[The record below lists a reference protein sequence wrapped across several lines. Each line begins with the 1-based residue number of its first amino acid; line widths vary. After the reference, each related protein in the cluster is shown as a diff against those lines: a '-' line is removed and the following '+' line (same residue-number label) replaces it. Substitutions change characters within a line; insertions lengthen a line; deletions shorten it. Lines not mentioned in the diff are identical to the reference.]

1 MITEA
6 GQEALETLWIE
17 TVEGKRDSLGPEALG
32 GENVVAGL
40 VKGRLVERAGDGIR
54 LTALGKEEARGVI
67 RRHRLAERLLHDVLD
82 VRGED
87 MEASACKFEHVLS
100 EGVEESICTL
110 LGHPKECPHAK
121 PIPPGPCCKEGKEIT
136 RTMITPLTRM
146 RKAERGHIVY
156 ILTENHPKLQ
166 KLLAMGVLPG
176 QRIEVIQTRP
186 SYVFQIGQT
195 QVAVDREIAGNIF
208 VRLEHARKI

>member
-1 MITEA
+1 MITEDA
-6 GQEALETLWIE
+6 QEALETLWID
-17 TVEGKRDSLGPEALG
+17 TVEGKADSLTAEALG
-32 GENVVAGL
+32 GRETVAAL
-40 VKGRLVERAGDGIR
+40 ERANLIERAGERIR
-54 LTALGKEEARGVI
+54 LTPLGKEEARGVI

-82 VRGED
+82 VKGDD

-121 PIPPGPCCKEGKEIT
+121 PIPPGPCCKEGKELT
-136 RTMITPLTRM
+136 RTVIAPLTKM
-146 RKAERGHIVY
+146 RKGEGGHIVY

-195 QVAVDREIAGNIF
+195 QVAIDQGIAGNIF

>member
-6 GQEALETLWIE
+6 AQEALETLWVE
-17 TVEGKRDSLGPEALG
+17 TLEGRKDSLDPAALG
-32 GENVVAGL
+32 GEDVVAGL
-40 VKGRLVERAGDGIR
+40 VKGKLVQRAGDEVR
-54 LTALGKEEARGVI
+54 LTPLGKEEARSVI

-82 VRGED
+82 VKGED

-136 RTMITPLTRM
+136 RTVIAPLTKM
-146 RKAERGHIVY
+146 RKGEGGHIVY

-176 QRIEVIQTRP
+176 QRIEIIQTRP

-195 QVAVDREIAGNIF
+195 QVAVDGEIAGNIF
-208 VRLEHARKI
+208 VRLEHARKV

>member
-6 GQEALETLWIE
+6 AQEALETLWIE
-17 TVEGKRDSLGPEALG
+17 TVEGRRNSLSPQALG
-32 GENVVAGL
+32 GEDVVAEL
-40 VKGRLVERAGDGIR
+40 FRGRFVERIGEGVR
-54 LTALGKEEARGVI
+54 FTALGKEEARGVI

-82 VRGED
+82 VKGED

-136 RTMITPLTRM
+136 PSVIAPLTKM
-146 RKAERGHIVY
+146 RKRESGHIVY

-176 QRIEVIQTRP
+176 QRIEIIQTRP

-195 QVAVDREIAGNIF
+195 QVAVDGEIAGNIF
-208 VRLEHARKI
+208 VRLEQARKI